1 MIVEAGLLASIQ
13 ENTLEIFK
21 QNYQSLQIIIFR
33 VFLILIRV
41 CVWGCEILIAHG

>member
-33 VFLILIRV
+33 NFLIRIGV
-41 CVWGCEILIAHG
+41 